1 MREIKDIIRFKTKLA
16 KLFMKITAK
25 VILRSVSCF
34 PFKMPRPTTTIL
46 SFSPKANVLN
56 EYT

>member
-16 KLFMKITAK
+16 KLFMKAK
-25 VILRSVSCF
+25 VILRRVSCF